1 MKELA
6 KEVYGDSLHIWYQ
19 AEVLTDHEYGKI
31 FNTDA
36 DLRNRIAERLAQVVA
51 ENTDVTS
58 VFWYFGE
65 ALADIRL
72 MVRYLDGKLLV
83 QVNVKD
89 FDFALHADKIEE
101 WKAGLVERFFQIS

>member
-36 DLRNRIAERLAQVVA
+36 DLRDSLARRLAQDVRESA
-51 ENTDVTS
+51 EVTS

-65 ALADIRL
+65 ELADIRL
-72 MVRYLDGKLLV
+72 MARYLDGKLLV

-101 WKAGLVERFFQIS
+101 WKAGLIERFFQIS